1 MFKFLFKLALV
12 VAAAYLLLQ
21 IPFFAKIRDNIKAS
35 VMEKVQNVTTEADRI
50 KGKVDEA
57 GKVID
62 DTKQKVTGIADQ
74 IKATGK
80 NVEDTFT
87 TINKTADALKNAIK
101 TDPVTPEATPPP
113 AQPTIPPTP
122 PTPATK

>member
-12 VAAAYLLLQ
+12 VAVAYLLLQ

-101 TDPVTPEATPPP
+101 TDPVTPEGAPPS

-122 PTPATK
+122 PAPATK